1 MMSNKEHNRS
11 FLGTGWD
18 FPPRFNKA
26 TAGVAMTSDQKDI
39 ERSLEIL
46 LSTRLGERI
55 MRPDFGCDLTD
66 MIFEPLSASV
76 KAYIK
81 DLVEKAILLHEPRIL
96 LKKVELEADK
106 EQLGLINILVEY
118 VISSTNSRKNYVYP
132 FYLEEGSDV
141 KK

>member
-1 MMSNKEHNRS
+1 MSEKEYNKS

-18 FPPRFNKA
+18 FPPKFQK
-26 TAGVAMTSDQKDI
+26 TSGSVAMTSDQEDI
-39 ERSLEIL
+39 EKCLEIL

-81 DLVEKAILLHEPRIL
+81 DLVEKAILLHEPRII
-96 LKKVELEADK
+96 LKKIELEADK
-106 EQLGLINILVEY
+106 EQQGLVNILVEY

-132 FYLEEGSDV
+132 FYLEEGSEV